1 MWTKIK
7 IAVGVFSSL
16 IIGSLYMLWQKA
28 VAERDTEKVK
38 NEKYK
43 DAVTD
48 NIEELERLKH
58 AQQIKNDIAQLSDDT
73 VIDRLHDYARDRDS
87 NQD

>member
-87 NQD
+87 N